1 MSHLT
6 WPSPATSLFHSP
18 SDESKIMFKVSNS
31 TSKTTKKN
39 KQSAYRWS
47 RMKSLFDST
56 SDGSKFL
63 YALKWQKEIEE
74 ISVKKGLSYID
85 IMHGENPFYLYI
97 LEKVHRKIIIISTYY
112 SGKYKKKRKCKK
124 KTEMKKQ
131 TAACSG
137 DAINPTSDKS
147 HAQRIP
153 HSQPAASFSPPFLL
167 PPSLP
172 SSILSLLS

>member
-1 MSHLT
+1 
-6 WPSPATSLFHSP
+6 
-18 SDESKIMFKVSNS
+18 
-31 TSKTTKKN
+31 
-39 KQSAYRWS
+39 
-47 RMKSLFDST
+47 
-56 SDGSKFL
+56 
-63 YALKWQKEIEE
+63 
-74 ISVKKGLSYID
+74 
-85 IMHGENPFYLYI
+85 MHGENPFYLYI

-131 TAACSG
+131 TTACSG

-147 HAQRIP
+147 RAQRIP

-172 SSILSLLS
+172 SSILSLPSKPLSLPPAPT